1 MKKKNKKKYKY
12 YSIIST
18 INKYLHGAFTFNK
31 EGLRKAQEHLKKIDP
46 SKKNFKIIKN

>member
-18 INKYLHGAFTFNK
+18 TNKYLHGAFIFNK
-31 EGLRKAQEHLKKIDP
+31 EGYLKAQEHLEKLDP

>member
-1 MKKKNKKKYKY
+1 MKKKSKKKYKY

-18 INKYLHGAFTFNK
+18 TNKYLNGAFSFDE
-31 EGLRKAQEHLKKIDP
+31 EGYRKAQEHLKKIDP